1 MSKFRAKDLIAVLTA
16 SLLVAGCAGI
26 QPYDPP
32 DYKEE
37 PPGNGLLTGAD
48 GEFVIHV
55 NTNQSKSLCPEIRP
69 EVCTMDYNP
78 VCGQLS
84 DGSFK
89 TYSNGCN
96 ACVDPKV
103 ISYSQGECR

>member
-1 MSKFRAKDLIAVLTA
+1 MSNFRFMSFIAVLAA
-16 SLLVAGCAGI
+16 SLIVAGCAGI
-26 QPYDPP
+26 QPYNPP

-37 PPGNGLLTGAD
+37 PPGRGLITGSD
-48 GEFVIHV
+48 GEFVIHS
-55 NTNQSKSLCPEIRP
+55 NTDQSKSLCPKMRP
-69 EVCTMDYNP
+69 EMCAMHYDP

-103 ISYSQGECR
+103 IRYSQGECQ